1 MMFEE
6 ITASSLVKIDLEGR
20 KVMASPYDVNPAA
33 FKGVK
38 RVLQAFHLVG
48 FRPKRSFRKMT
59 SALIRQGSYRPFSN
73 HPALVQCSPRPN
85 DY

>member
-48 FRPKRSFRKMT
+48 FRSKRSFR
-59 SALIRQGSYRPFSN
+59 
-73 HPALVQCSPRPN
+73 
-85 DY
+85 